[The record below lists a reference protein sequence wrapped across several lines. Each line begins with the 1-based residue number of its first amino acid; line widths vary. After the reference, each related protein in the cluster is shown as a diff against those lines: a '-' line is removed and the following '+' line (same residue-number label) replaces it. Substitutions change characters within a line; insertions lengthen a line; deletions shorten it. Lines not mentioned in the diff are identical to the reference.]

1 MRTWLTAEKI
11 YEGFPLFLRRSE
23 NLETESNQI
32 SFPVLAVVTHKFT
45 KRQPNGL
52 PDKDYNDG
60 LAEMD
65 YELVTAFD
73 IDRMGVPALIETFG
87 GERNYYFYVSTEAD

>member
-1 MRTWLTAEKI
+1 LVNRRKI
-11 YEGFPLFLRRSE
+11 YEGFPLLRRRPK
-23 NLETESNQI
+23 NLEIESNQA
-32 SFPVLAVVTHKFT
+32 SFPVFVVVTHKFT

-60 LAEMD
+60 LAEID

-73 IDRMGVPALIETFG
+73 IDCMGVSAIHSGRKLFG
-87 GERNYYFYVSTEAD
+87 GYFDNKP